1 MALLLYALGRF
12 AFRRR
17 RLVALAW
24 VALLVAVGFAAA
36 AASGP
41 INSPLT
47 VPGTESQRAFDLIE
61 QRFPGSAADGATA
74 RVLFQAPAGQRLT
87 TSANAAAVQRVV
99 GELRSGSPQVAS
111 VAGPFDGSTSG
122 TGGGSVRLLAKDGAI
137 AYAVVSYKTTATELT
152 DATVNALKRAA
163 RDGRDTGLRVE
174 IGGDALTPVPTAGP
188 GEVVGLA
195 ITALVLML
203 TFGSLVAA
211 GLPLVTALLGVAI
224 GIAGISA
231 LGGVLHLSSST
242 ALLALMIGLAVG
254 IDYAL
259 FIVSRYRSELADGHQ
274 PEDAAGRALG
284 TAGSAVVFAGLT
296 VVVALAGLAVVNI
309 PNLTKMGLAA
319 AATVVVAVLVA
330 LTLIPALLGF
340 AGRRVLPRKVRKGTR
355 RLAAASDRARRGRR
369 QDGLGARWAAFVL
382 ARPVSVLVA
391 GVIGLAVLA
400 VPAASLRMALPDDG
414 HLPPDTT
421 QRKAYDLLADGF
433 GPGFN
438 GPLTLTVDPA
448 GRGNAGTAAARAISV
463 VSALPGVAAVT
474 PARLSSSGDTA
485 MISVV
490 PASGPNDTATKDLVT
505 AIRKRRGDLR
515 SATGAQVLVTG
526 RTALNIDIAQRLGG
540 AVPPYLA
547 LVSALA
553 FLILLVVF
561 RSLVVPLKAAVG
573 FLLSVL
579 ASLGVIVAVFQWGWL
594 GSVLG
599 VKQTGPINSTM
610 PIFLIGVVFGL
621 AMDYEV
627 FLVSRMR
634 EAYTEGAE
642 PRAAITAGFAHNARV
657 VTAGALIMISVFAGF
672 VGSSEAMIKML
683 GFGLGVAVLLDAFVV
698 RMAVVPA
705 ALALLG
711 RAAWWLPRRL
721 AAILPDLD
729 IEGTRL
735 HDRPGEDAAAHDPS
749 LARM

>member
-1 MALLLYALGRF
+1 MASLLYALGRF

-41 INSPLT
+41 TNSPLT

-74 RVLFQAPAGQRLT
+74 RVVFQAPAGQRLT
-87 TSANAAAVQRVV
+87 TSANTAAVQRVV

-340 AGRRVLPRKVRKGTR
+340 AGRRVLPRKVRKATR
-355 RLAAASDRARRGRR
+355 RPAAASARPRRGRR

-438 GPLTLTVDPA
+438 GPLTLTVDTA

-463 VSALPGVAAVT
+463 VSALPGVATVT
-474 PARLSSSGDTA
+474 PARLSPSGDTA

-561 RSLVVPLKAAVG
+561 RSLVVPLKAAAG

-594 GSVLG
+594 GGVLG
-599 VKQTGPINSTM
+599 VEQTGPINSTM

-634 EAYTEGAE
+634 EAHTEGAE

-711 RAAWWLPRRL
+711 RAAWWLPRWL
-721 AAILPDLD
+721 AAILP
-729 IEGTRL
+729 
-735 HDRPGEDAAAHDPS
+735 DRPGEDAAAHDSS